1 MFMID
6 DYGQETYNIL
16 SKLIKIKFAKYLKN
30 SGIELEDIYQM
41 KNLKNDVE
49 FYLLEVNKTQIRF
62 NTPKDFLFH
71 FIQFLKKNIEY
82 NDKRYRELTTR
93 QIEEFT
99 DEIALE
105 MKYKQV
111 DCYKIQQIELLKIMQ
126 EHYDK
131 LKNGLK

>member
-1 MFMID
+1 MID

-16 SKLIKIKFAKYLKN
+16 SKLIKIKFAKYLQN
-30 SGIELEDIYQM
+30 SGIELENIYQM

-49 FYLLEVNKTQIRF
+49 FYLLEVNETQLRF
-62 NTPKDFLFH
+62 KTPKDFLFH

-93 QIEEFT
+93 QVDDFT

-111 DCYKIQQIELLKIMQ
+111 DYCKIQQIELLKIMQ

-131 LKNGLK
+131 LKNG